1 VALPA
6 PVHVVDLD
14 DAGQLAVGIAFE
26 HGLQELVLDAPGGR
40 VGHPELALEL
50 QCGDGV
56 LLLGKQVQGEKP
68 GGQRQLAV
76 GEHRAGGERPL
87 MPAVLALQQAAR
99 LDGCVA
105 FAMPAIG
112 TDEPERPAPLEQ
124 RLRALRLAAIG
135 GEEVR
140 QAQLLLK
147 LHAVL
152 GHRSAPG
159 Q

>member
-76 GEHRAGGERPL
+76 GEHRAGGEPSRWRKVCIASDLDAMEAFPPEL
-87 MPAVLALQQAAR
+87 VVSGVIYMPTTSV
-99 LDGCVA
+99 
-105 FAMPAIG
+105 
-112 TDEPERPAPLEQ
+112 
-124 RLRALRLAAIG
+124 
-135 GEEVR
+135 
-140 QAQLLLK
+140 
-147 LHAVL
+147 
-152 GHRSAPG
+152 
-159 Q
+159 